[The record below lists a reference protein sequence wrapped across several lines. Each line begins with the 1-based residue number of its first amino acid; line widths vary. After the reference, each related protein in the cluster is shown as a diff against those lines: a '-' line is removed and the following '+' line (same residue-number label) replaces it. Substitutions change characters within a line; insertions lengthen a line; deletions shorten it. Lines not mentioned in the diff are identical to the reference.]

1 MLREK
6 SGVATRETELQF
18 ISAKCYKFV
27 SLACDACRVL
37 WFSDLAEG
45 EEATTAIVSVGWT
58 G

>member
-1 MLREK
+1 MR
-6 SGVATRETELQF
+6 
-18 ISAKCYKFV
+18 CMP
-27 SLACDACRVL
+27 VL